1 MRARIALLSAGGTGG
16 HLFPAEA
23 LGRELIARGWEV
35 HLATDTRA
43 GHFLSGFDDIQHHE
57 IPSATPSGAS
67 PLKAIGAVLALVRG
81 TGSALRLV
89 RRLRPS
95 VFVGFGGYPT
105 TPPGVAAALLKVPV
119 VLHEAN
125 ATLGRANRF
134 LARFAAAG
142 ARSLP
147 GPAFAGKAE
156 DCETGNPVREAVL
169 QARKPFA
176 APGQADPFKV
186 LVFGGSQG
194 ARVFSHLLPE
204 AVALLNDTMRRRIAL
219 TLQVREEDRAACAA
233 KFQALGMQAELAPFF
248 QDLPERIAD
257 AHLVIAR
264 SGASTVSE
272 LAVLGRPSLL
282 VPYPYALD
290 HDQAANA
297 AVLAAAGGAEVV
309 AQHLLTPQQLADRLA
324 TLAVNPQ
331 QLETMAA
338 AAAEIGRPDATG
350 KLADLVIRIAKPQG
364 EGSADLDSP
373 Q

>member
-1 MRARIALLSAGGTGG
+1 MRPRTALLSAGGTGG

-43 GHFLSGFDDIQHHE
+43 SHFLSGFEDIPVHDIQ
-57 IPSATPSGAS
+57 SATPSVAS
-67 PLKAIGAVLALVRG
+67 PMKAVRAVLSLARG
-81 TGSALRLV
+81 TGAALGLI
-89 RRLRPS
+89 RRLKPS

-105 TPPGVAAALLKVPV
+105 TPPGVAAALMKVPI

-125 ATLGRANRF
+125 ATPGRANRF

-176 APGQADPFKV
+176 APGQADAFKL

-194 ARVFSHLLPE
+194 AQVFSHLLPE
-204 AVALLNDTMRRRIAL
+204 AMALLDETLRSRIAL
-219 TLQVREEDRAACAA
+219 TLQVREEDRAACEAEF
-233 KFQALGMQAELAPFF
+233 KSLNMQADLAPFF
-248 QDLPERIAD
+248 PDLPRRIAD
-257 AHLVIAR
+257 AHLVVAR

-282 VPYPYALD
+282 VPFPHALD

-309 AQHLLTPQQLADRLA
+309 AQHLLTPQQLATRLTA
-324 TLAVNPQ
+324 LAADPQ
-331 QLETMAA
+331 QLQAMAEA
-338 AAAEIGRPDATG
+338 AIAIGRPDATA
-350 KLADLVIRIAKPQG
+350 KLADLVVRIAKP
-364 EGSADLDSP
+364 
-373 Q
+373 